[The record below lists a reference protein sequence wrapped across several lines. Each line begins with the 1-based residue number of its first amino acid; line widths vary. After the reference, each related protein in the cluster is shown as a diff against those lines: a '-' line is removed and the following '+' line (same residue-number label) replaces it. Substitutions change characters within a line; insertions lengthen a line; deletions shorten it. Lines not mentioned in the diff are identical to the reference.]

1 MTSNSNTK
9 TMTSSKTY
17 GIMSMVA
24 MAMSMLTMM
33 VTMPLGTDAAFGI
46 PDNVDFVTHMY
57 NDSNCNTSSYKN
69 ITFHNFCYDTKI
81 ENGYPQCCNE
91 ILSDISLFENAS
103 FRQCIKTNMT
113 FTNLTGVSYDCN
125 MTHLKH
131 MGTAGALSYVG
142 LISMLL
148 IGIMIVG
155 YMGWVISGG
164 RKTYAKI

>member
-1 MTSNSNTK
+1 MPSTSNTITK
-9 TMTSSKTY
+9 SMTMS
-17 GIMSMVA
+17 MSMVA
-24 MAMSMLTMM
+24 MMGAMMA
-33 VTMPLGTDAAFGI
+33 TMPMGSDAAFGI

-57 NDSNCNTSSYKN
+57 NASNCSNTSSYRN
-69 ITFHNFCYDTKI
+69 ITFHHFCYDTKI
-81 ENGYPQCCNE
+81 ENGYPRCCNE
-91 ILSDISLFENAS
+91 LLSDISLFENAS

-113 FTNLTGVSYDCN
+113 LTNLTGVSYDCN

>member
-1 MTSNSNTK
+1 MTSTSNTK
-9 TMTSSKTY
+9 TMTMT
-17 GIMSMVA
+17 MSISFTV
-24 MAMSMLTMM
+24 M
-33 VTMPLGTDAAFGI
+33 VTMMGAMMATMPMGSDAAFGI

-57 NDSNCNTSSYKN
+57 NASNCSNTSSYKN
-69 ITFHNFCYDTKI
+69 ITFHHFCYETKI
-81 ENGYPQCCNE
+81 ENGYPRCCNE
-91 ILSDISLFENAS
+91 LLSDISLFENAS

-113 FTNLTGVSYDCN
+113 LTNLTGISYDCN

-142 LISMLL
+142 IISMLL

-164 RKTYAKI
+164 RKTYSKI